1 METAFSTSVVF
12 SLALIVIAVV
22 WISKYGSARK
32 ARKYS
37 EGRETIVRDE
47 RFKTLGR
54 IVFVASNLLTL
65 VSFWTHS
72 PALLSFSENHELR
85 VAGMIVLIAA
95 TLLQVN
101 SMKQL
106 GENYSPCF
114 DSHRPLW
121 LVKQGPYKYVR
132 HPVYLANIL
141 LGVGYSLASCSVWVL
156 ALSGYGVFKM
166 VKAMGEEE
174 SYLSKTFPG
183 YEKYRAKTARL
194 IPFIY

>member
-1 METAFSTSVVF
+1 MEIAFSKSLVF
-12 SLALIVIAVV
+12 SLALVVIAAV

-47 RFKTLGR
+47 RFRTFGKV
-54 IVFVASNLLTL
+54 IFVVSNLVTL
-65 VSFWTHS
+65 ASFWTNS
-72 PALLSFSENHELR
+72 QALLLFCEDHGLK
-85 VAGMIVLIAA
+85 VAGMVVLIAA
-95 TLLQVN
+95 TLLHVN
-101 SMKQL
+101 SMKHL

-114 DSHRPLW
+114 DSHRPFR

-132 HPVYLANIL
+132 HPIYLANIL
-141 LGVGYSLASCSVWVL
+141 LCAGYSLASCSLWVL
-156 ALSGYGVFKM
+156 AFSGYGAFKM
-166 VKAMGEEE
+166 VRALEEEE

-183 YEKYRAKTARL
+183 YEKYRAKTSRL

>member
-1 METAFSTSVVF
+1 MEIAFSKSLVF
-12 SLALIVIAVV
+12 SLALVVIAAV

-47 RFKTLGR
+47 RFRTFGKV
-54 IVFVASNLLTL
+54 IFVVSNLVTL
-65 VSFWTHS
+65 ASFWTNS
-72 PALLSFSENHELR
+72 QALLLFCEDHGLK
-85 VAGMIVLIAA
+85 VAGMVVLIAA
-95 TLLQVN
+95 TLLHVN
-101 SMKQL
+101 SMKHL

-114 DSHRPLW
+114 DSHRPFR

-132 HPVYLANIL
+132 HPIYLANIL
-141 LGVGYSLASCSVWVL
+141 LCAGYSLASCSLWVL
-156 ALSGYGVFKM
+156 AFSGYGAFKM
-166 VKAMGEEE
+166 LRAMEEEE

-183 YEKYRAKTARL
+183 YETYQAKTSRL